1 MGTVSK
7 ALLLLQFFDRDRPL
21 LGLSE
26 IARLAGMN
34 KATVHR
40 MLTELQAMGFVEQVG
55 AAREYRIGPAVLRL
69 AGLREAAFP
78 MREVSLPVL
87 RRLADVTGETAHAG
101 LLEGTRL
108 AMLSYAYSSRHGTRV
123 MMDDA
128 GVLPLH
134 ATASGL
140 ALLAFGDPALTDAAL
155 AAPLQRYTAG
165 TIIDPRRLRQTLET
179 IRQAGIAESLGGFEA
194 DVHGFAVPLHDQSG
208 TCVGTL
214 AVAAPVA
221 RMTDTLAAAIRTELR
236 AAGQELSG
244 LLGAGAQQAEGLRHA
259 G

>member
-1 MGTVSK
+1 MGTVTK
-7 ALLLLQFFDRDRPL
+7 ALSLLGFFDRDRAL

-26 IARLAGMN
+26 MTRLSGMN

-55 AAREYRIGPAVLRL
+55 SAREYRIGPAVLRL
-69 AGLREAAFP
+69 ASLREVAFP
-78 MREVSLPVL
+78 AREVSLPVL
-87 RRLADVTGETAHAG
+87 RRLADATGETAHAA
-101 LLEGTRL
+101 LLEGARL

-128 GVLPLH
+128 GILPLH

-140 ALLAFGDPALTDAAL
+140 AVLAFGDPSL
-155 AAPLQRYTAG
+155 AKAVLDVPLARYTAG
-165 TIIDPRRLRQTLET
+165 TITDPGRLRRTLDT
-179 IRQAGIAESLGGFEA
+179 IRRSGIAESLGGFEA

-208 TCVGTL
+208 GCVGSL

-221 RMTDTLAAAIRTELR
+221 RITDAMATAIRDELR
-236 AAGQELSG
+236 AAGEELSG
-244 LLGAGAQQAEGLRHA
+244 LLGGGARRDEALRHV